1 MEDELSVLE
10 GNDELVRV
18 ADVGKDGVAGEKG
31 ESGQQREVGSI
42 TNNHLEENHADE
54 PERQG

>member
-1 MEDELSVLE
+1 MEDEPGVLE

-31 ESGQQREVGSI
+31 ESGQQREVGAI
-42 TNNHLEENHADE
+42 TNDHLEENHADE
-54 PERQG
+54 PERKG